1 LQRGTK
7 IIKPLITEIAVSS
20 YPICHRK
27 SYQVLFNYP
36 EGYEQSYAALM
47 RQKIKNSEHEFF
59 RSKKHQEFVS
69 FKSLGDADAIRNVN
83 ASTGSLI
90 VQNTHLFK
98 GKDKSKLGGKPFEP
112 LIFVPSNK
120 IIPADRVKAHFIG
133 HVLDQVQGGKST
145 KATIILVDGE
155 NRSIRIDQDI
165 HTPIINELQE
175 WIESKSEIPQI
186 TFNKH
191 CQICPFEA
199 HCLSVAKKDDSISL
213 LGRMTPK
220 VQQKFESKGIFTVK
234 QLSFLFKCRRRRS
247 RYWGERKPVH
257 QYELQA
263 LALRTEKIYTTELI
277 EPPHNDIELFVD
289 FESLPEQKFHYLMG
303 VYVSSSS
310 SHKYYPFWSNTKQDE
325 KQSWLSFLKII
336 DCYPDA
342 PLFHYGNY
350 ENKVIKELG
359 GRYETVVDNVLGRL
373 CNLNSYIFGRIY
385 FPTYTNKLKDIC
397 AYLGYS
403 WTDDN
408 ASGLNSIVLRS
419 AYDETHGPSF
429 RDDLILY
436 NQEDCINLKKLK
448 HIISTICSH
457 DSVMPNVMDINVS
470 DQLLNSTGS
479 RIVKDFDAILKSA
492 HGRYEQLKITTRKK
506 KKAKSSKSK
515 VNTKKISKSQ
525 IDKEVRVARGRIC
538 PIHKRAL
545 KHTSKIAETILT
557 DLIYTPK
564 GLKKLVIKYW
574 GYKGR
579 CPRCS
584 HRHSPPGLRE
594 LGKGAKY
601 GAGLK
606 AWIVYQRLSMRL
618 PFRKIS
624 QLLEDTFNLELGY
637 SNVERLVKP
646 VCDAHKQTERAI
658 LKMLLNSPKI
668 HADETLINIQG
679 KIQYVWVFTDG
690 ENVIF
695 RLTPTR
701 DSSITHEILKGFSG
715 VLVSDFFAGYD
726 AVDCQQQKCWVHL
739 IRDIND
745 DLRKSPFD
753 SELEQF
759 VLALRDILSPIFDAI
774 EIYGLKKRNLNKFRK
789 YVDFFYKNN
798 INEKKYKSDVVKK
811 YQKRLLRY
819 RQSLFVF
826 LERDGIPWNN
836 NMAERALR
844 HLAVQRKIS
853 GSFSESGMN
862 SYLVLLGVMQ
872 TCRFQ
877 NKPFLEFL
885 MSGEKNISKF
895 KGKKNIK
902 GWAMT

>member
-1 LQRGTK
+1 
-7 IIKPLITEIAVSS
+7 
-20 YPICHRK
+20 
-27 SYQVLFNYP
+27 
-36 EGYEQSYAALM
+36 M
-47 RQKIKNSEHEFF
+47 RQRIDNSEHEFF
-59 RSKKHQEFVS
+59 KSKKYQVFVS
-69 FKSLGDADAIRNVN
+69 LNSLGDADVIRNIN
-83 ASTGSLI
+83 ASTGNLL
-90 VQNTHLFK
+90 VQNTHLLK
-98 GKDKSKLGGKPFEP
+98 SKDKSKQGGVSYEP

-120 IIPADRVKAHFIG
+120 ITPGDRVKAHFVG
-133 HVLDQVQGGKST
+133 HVLEQVQGGKSA
-145 KATIILVDGE
+145 KATIILVDGVSK
-155 NRSIRIDQDI
+155 SIRIDQNK
-165 HTPIINELQE
+165 HLPIINELQE
-175 WIESKSEIPQI
+175 WIRSESEIPQI

-199 HCLSVAKKDDSISL
+199 HCLSVAKQDDSISL

-220 VQQKFESKGIFTVK
+220 VQKKFESKGIFTVK
-234 QLSFLFKCRRRRS
+234 QLSFLFKHRRRHS

-263 LALRTEKIYTTELI
+263 LALRTEKIYTTELM
-277 EPPHNDIELFVD
+277 EPPHNVIELFVD

-310 SHKYYPFWSNTKQDE
+310 SKQYFPFWSNTKQEE

-342 PLFHYGNY
+342 PIFHYGNY

-359 GRYETVVDNVLGRL
+359 GRYETDVDNVLGRL
-373 CNLNSYIFGRIY
+373 CNLKSYIFGRIY

-397 AYLGYS
+397 TYLGYT
-403 WTDDN
+403 WADEN

-419 AYDETHGPSF
+419 AYDETHGLSF

-448 HIISTICSH
+448 HIISAICSH
-457 DSVMPNVMDINVS
+457 DSVMPNVMDANVS

-492 HGRYEQLKITTRKK
+492 HGKYEQSKITKRKNK
-506 KKAKSSKSK
+506 KIKTPKNK

-525 IDKEVRVARGRIC
+525 IDREILVVRGRVC

-545 KHTSKIAETILT
+545 KHTSKIAETIIT

-564 GLKKLVIKYW
+564 GLKKLVVKYW

-584 HRHSPPGLRE
+584 HRHSPPGLRK
-594 LGKGAKY
+594 LGKGARY

-624 QLLEDTFNLELGY
+624 QLLEDTFNLALAG
-637 SNVERLVKP
+637 SSVERLFKS
-646 VCDAHKQTERAI
+646 VCDFYKKTERPI
-658 LKMLLNSPKI
+658 LKRMLNSTKI
-668 HADETLINIQG
+668 HVDETLINIQG
-679 KIQYVWVFTDG
+679 QIQYVWVFTDG

-701 DSSITHEILKGFSG
+701 DSSIAHQILKGFSG

-726 AVDCQQQKCWVHL
+726 SIDCQQQKCWVHL

-753 SELEQF
+753 CELEQL
-759 VLALRDILSPIFDAI
+759 VLTLRDMLVPIFDAI

-789 YVDFFYKNN
+789 PVDLFYKNN
-798 INEKKYKSDVVKK
+798 IDEKKYKSDVVRK
-811 YQKRLLRY
+811 YQKRFLRY

-826 LERDGIPWNN
+826 LENDGIPWNN

-853 GSFSESGMN
+853 GSFFESGMT
-862 SYLVLLGVMQ
+862 SYLVLLGIMQ

-885 MSGEKNISKF
+885 MSGEKSISKF